1 MTVNPPTAALGQT
14 VQASATGLSPHGVYD
29 LEVCGQNA
37 VNGTSDCAVAGTV
50 SAVAGAD
57 GTLSM
62 PVEVV
67 AAPTPCPCVVA
78 AFSISS
84 NASPLTA
91 PLSIEGASTS
101 TAPAPPAQTPRPN
114 VVVVSAKMG
123 TEPLGAWFG
132 LPVTETMALTL
143 KNNGTE
149 AARSIAIFATIGSTP
164 VLTRRL
170 AGLAIGQQ
178 RTYMVPVNVPALT
191 MGQVTVMAHLD
202 RGNGQLDNFKVPSP
216 LWPWG
221 LFIVLFFIVQ
231 LILYK
236 ERQVRRRR
244 REQKQPPTPTKE
256 APEETSTFAGESVG
270 HRS

>member
-1 MTVNPPTAALGQT
+1 MTVNPPTAAVGQT
-14 VQASATGLSPHGVYD
+14 VQVSATGLSPQGEYD

-37 VNGTSDCAVAGTV
+37 VDGSSDCAVAGTV
-50 SAVAGAD
+50 PAVAGTD

-67 AAPTPCPCVVA
+67 APPTPCPCVVA
-78 AFSISS
+78 AFSTTS
-84 NASPLTA
+84 NAAPTA

-101 TAPAPPAQTPRPN
+101 TAPVPPAQTPRPN
-114 VVVVSAKMG
+114 VVVVHAKMG
-123 TEPLGAWFG
+123 TEPFGAWFG

-143 KNNGTE
+143 QNNGTE

-170 AGLAIGQQ
+170 PGLAIGQR

-191 MGQVTVMAHLD
+191 MGEVTVMAHVD
-202 RGNGQLDNFKVPSP
+202 RGDGQLDNFKVPSP

-231 LILYK
+231 FILYRVRK
-236 ERQVRRRR
+236 VRRRR
-244 REQKQPPTPTKE
+244 REQKQPPTPTRD

-270 HRS
+270 HKS